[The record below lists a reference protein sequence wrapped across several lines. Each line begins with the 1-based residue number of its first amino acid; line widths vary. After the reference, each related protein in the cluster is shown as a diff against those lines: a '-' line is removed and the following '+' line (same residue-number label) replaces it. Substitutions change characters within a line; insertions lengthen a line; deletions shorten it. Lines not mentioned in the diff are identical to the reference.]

1 MLKRTNLLACPTIVM
16 EVYETIAWVAIGFIP
31 TLLAMETA
39 SRLAR
44 RLRLAKGKECP
55 ANIRMIEVDKR

>member
-1 MLKRTNLLACPTIVM
+1 M
-16 EVYETIAWVAIGFIP
+16 EIYESIAWIAIGFIP

-44 RLRLAKGKECP
+44 DFKLRKRKET
-55 ANIRMIEVDKR
+55 ALTVKMTGVDK

>member
-1 MLKRTNLLACPTIVM
+1 M
-16 EVYETIAWVAIGFIP
+16 EVYETIAWIAIGFVP

-44 RLRLAKGKECP
+44 SFKLRKRKE
-55 ANIRMIEVDKR
+55 ALMTVNMTGGH

>member
-1 MLKRTNLLACPTIVM
+1 M
-16 EVYETIAWVAIGFIP
+16 EIYESIAWIAIGFIP

-44 RLRLAKGKECP
+44 GFRLRRGKETP
-55 ANIRMIEVDKR
+55 LTLRIIEVDSR

>member
-1 MLKRTNLLACPTIVM
+1 M
-16 EVYETIAWVAIGFIP
+16 EIYESIAWIAIGFIP

-44 RLRLAKGKECP
+44 AKKLKLRKGKEAP
-55 ANIRMIEVDKR
+55 LTVKMTGVDRL

>member
-1 MLKRTNLLACPTIVM
+1 M
-16 EVYETIAWVAIGFIP
+16 EIYESIAWIAIGFIP

-44 RLRLAKGKECP
+44 GFKLRKGKEVP
-55 ANIRMIEVDKR
+55 LTVKMVVGVDNR

>member
-1 MLKRTNLLACPTIVM
+1 MEIYESIVW
-16 EVYETIAWVAIGFIP
+16 IAIGFIP

-44 RLRLAKGKECP
+44 RFKLHGRKEK
-55 ANIRMIEVDKR
+55 ALSVRMMGV

>member
-1 MLKRTNLLACPTIVM
+1 M
-16 EVYETIAWVAIGFIP
+16 EIYESIAWIAIGFIP

-44 RLRLAKGKECP
+44 RFKLRKGKEIP
-55 ANIRMIEVDKR
+55 LNLRMIEVDKL

>member
-1 MLKRTNLLACPTIVM
+1 M
-16 EVYETIAWVAIGFIP
+16 EIYESVAWIAIGFVP

-44 RLRLAKGKECP
+44 RFKLRKDEETPL
-55 ANIRMIEVDKR
+55 NLRMIEVD

>member
-1 MLKRTNLLACPTIVM
+1 M
-16 EVYETIAWVAIGFIP
+16 EIYESIAWIAIGFIP

-44 RLRLAKGKECP
+44 RLKIHRRRETPLTVKG
-55 ANIRMIEVDKR
+55 IGVDYR

>member
-1 MLKRTNLLACPTIVM
+1 M
-16 EVYETIAWVAIGFIP
+16 EIYETIAWLAMGFIP

-44 RLRLAKGKECP
+44 GFKLRRRKET
-55 ANIRMIEVDKR
+55 AAVVVSMIGVNRK